1 MRDPHGSLGHALF
14 YLRRGLAPVPVRP
27 AGKEPL
33 VRWQRFQKERPPE
46 WLVRRWYARWPGAG
60 VGVVTGAVSD
70 LVVLDVD
77 RRHGGEDSLE
87 ALERRFGPLP
97 ETVEVETGGG
107 GRHFWF
113 RHPGGYVP
121 NRVGL
126 RPGLDLRG
134 DGGLVVAPPSL
145 HPSGRHYVFEVDHH
159 LADREPAPLP
169 QWLLAL
175 EETPSPGR
183 GHPRGY
189 WRRLVAEGVR
199 EGERNVTIASL
210 TGHLLWH
217 GVDPAVIEELL
228 QCWNLVR
235 CRPPL
240 DPAEVSRT
248 VRSILRTYLRRRGLS
263 KAAGEAGDAEPR

>member
-1 MRDPHGSLGHALF
+1 M
-14 YLRRGLAPVPVRP
+14 
-27 AGKEPL
+27 
-33 VRWQRFQKERPPE
+33 
-46 WLVRRWYARWPGAG
+46 
-60 VGVVTGAVSD
+60 
-70 LVVLDVD
+70 
-77 RRHGGEDSLE
+77 E
-87 ALERRFGPLP
+87 A
-97 ETVEVETGGG
+97 GGG

-121 NRVGL
+121 SRVGL

-145 HPSGRHYVFEVDHH
+145 HPSGRRYVFEADHH
-159 LADREPAPLP
+159 LAERAPAPLP
-169 QWLLAL
+169 GWLLAL
-175 EETPSPGR
+175 DETPAPRR
-183 GHPRGY
+183 GHPREY

-210 TGHLLWH
+210 AGHLLWH

-248 VRSILRTYLRRRGLS
+248 VRSILRTHLRRRGLAKS
-263 KAAGEAGDAEPR
+263 VRTATAGTTLVPAPASGEIEHRSGWEPKLPGSGEPPSGR